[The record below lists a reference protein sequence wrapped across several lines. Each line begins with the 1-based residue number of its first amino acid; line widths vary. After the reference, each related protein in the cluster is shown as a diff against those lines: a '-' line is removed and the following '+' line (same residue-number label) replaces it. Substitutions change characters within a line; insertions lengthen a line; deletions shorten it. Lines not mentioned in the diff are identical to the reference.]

1 MFRKGK
7 KLVVGM
13 VHLLPLPGSPRFEGN
28 LDRVV
33 ESALEDA
40 LALADGGVDALLV
53 ENYGDIPYVTRR
65 ASMLTA
71 VAMAHI
77 VDLIKSKVDLPIGV
91 NVQFDAYEAE
101 LVIATICKGDFV
113 RIEGFTDTLLA
124 DTGLV
129 TPCAA
134 EALRLRR
141 QIGGGEIS
149 IWADVQVKETQPLGD
164 RTLVAAA
171 VAAAKNLADAIIV
184 TGSATGSPPTPEMLR
199 EVKEAVDIPVLVGS
213 GLTPENATKLL
224 AVADGAIVGTA
235 FKSGHQIDKQ
245 KVRRLMKVVQ
255 EL

>member
-1 MFRKGK
+1 MFQKGK
-7 KLVVGM
+7 KLVAGM
-13 VHLLPLPGSPRFEGN
+13 VHLLPLPGSPRFEGH

-33 ESALEDA
+33 ERALEDA
-40 LALADGGVDALLV
+40 LALAEGGVDALLV
-53 ENYGDIPYVTRR
+53 ENYGDVPYVTRKVP
-65 ASMLTA
+65 MLTA
-71 VAMAHI
+71 VAMTHI
-77 VDLIKSKVDLPIGV
+77 MDLIKSKVDLPIGV

-101 LVIATICKGDFV
+101 LVIAAICKGNFV
-113 RIEGFTDTLLA
+113 RIEGFIDTLLA

-141 QIGGGEIS
+141 QIEGEGTS
-149 IWADVQVKETQPLGD
+149 IWADIQVKETQPLGG
-164 RTLVAAA
+164 RTLIAAA
-171 VAAAKNLADAIIV
+171 AAAAKNLADAIIV

-235 FKSGHQIDKQ
+235 FKTGRRVDEQ
-245 KVRRLMKVVQ
+245 KVRRLMGVVR

>member
-1 MFRKGK
+1 M
-7 KLVVGM
+7 LC
-13 VHLLPLPGSPRFEGN
+13 
-28 LDRVV
+28 
-33 ESALEDA
+33 
-40 LALADGGVDALLV
+40 
-53 ENYGDIPYVTRR
+53 ENYGDVPYVTRKVP
-65 ASMLTA
+65 MLTA
-71 VAMAHI
+71 VAMTHI
-77 VDLIKSKVDLPIGV
+77 MDLIKSKVDLPIGV

-101 LVIATICKGDFV
+101 LVIAAICKGNFV
-113 RIEGFTDTLLA
+113 RIEGFIDTLLA

-141 QIGGGEIS
+141 QIEGEGTS
-149 IWADVQVKETQPLGD
+149 IWADIQVKETQPLGG
-164 RTLVAAA
+164 RTLIAAA
-171 VAAAKNLADAIIV
+171 AAAAKNLADTIIV

-235 FKSGHQIDKQ
+235 FKTGRRVDEQ
-245 KVRRLMKVVQ
+245 KVRRLMGVVR